1 MSGVKQINMFDEI
14 ITEDHSVE
22 IVKSKI
28 LDNFYTAF
36 KDEKS
41 IFSYKDYGSYVSIL
55 PHAKYFSS
63 VGRFEIEKSK
73 LNEFIDAVDLQ
84 GGNLR
89 PSYIIRRTLL

>member
-14 ITEDHSVE
+14 TIEDHGVE

-28 LDNFYTAF
+28 LNNFHTVF

-41 IFSYKDYGSYVSIL
+41 IFSYKDYGSYVSVL

-63 VGRFEIEKSK
+63 VGGFEIEKGK
-73 LNEFIDAVDLQ
+73 LDEFIDSVDLQ

-89 PSYIIRRTLL
+89 PSYIIRRVL